1 MVVLIYIS
9 NTQPDIGLYSIDVD
23 NMEYVDN
30 IKDTTDIQRYLGILI
45 NILTFSNINSNIY
58 RNLA

>member
-45 NILTFSNINSNIY
+45 NILTFSNIY